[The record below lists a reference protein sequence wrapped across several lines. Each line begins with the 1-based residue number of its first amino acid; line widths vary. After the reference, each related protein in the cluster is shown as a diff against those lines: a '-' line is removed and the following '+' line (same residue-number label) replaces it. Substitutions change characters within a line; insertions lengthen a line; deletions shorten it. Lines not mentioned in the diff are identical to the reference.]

1 MFMLKAAIID
11 DGIDASQF
19 KNVKSWVIKKDLS
32 IENENLISV
41 KDNHACTCLKII
53 QKYCD
58 MSDVFWHSIKIL
70 NDDTKR
76 GNIRQFIEALRLC
89 EQLEVKII
97 HLSIGTRSYSDF
109 NLIEKSIEALCDKGT
124 IIIAAACNEGTVAY
138 PACMNGVIGVK
149 CDFSATDQQYLY
161 NCNTLDNISFSASA
175 RHILRDRG
183 KLRLSLQSNSYAAP
197 LITSKALSLLTQ
209 RPYASFEEVYLY
221 LVRNAYNYSESM
233 HVVYFN
239 PRSCAER
246 ILLNIICE
254 NTDNRYSMQKLK
266 LKCSQYNIHSK
277 SFLNELD
284 SLDLSVYNEIIVS
297 FSCAEAEEK
306 NILTY
311 LLYRYKSKIIVYH
324 NNSEFEYIPSEKKD
338 LDRLWIYKDKLT
350 CGTYFNCGQEITIPI
365 IGVFYRNLIELTE
378 LVDKIKSGFVSDGY
392 HCEVFA
398 DFSQAELIGLNVI
411 PENNIKE
418 YIYECICFYD
428 CDVAVVGFRDID
440 KMKKLNDFDVIV
452 YPQDG
457 NWVLID
463 ENSFIAD
470 NGSKTDD
477 VYKKIKSIIE

>member
-1 MFMLKAAIID
+1 MLKAAIID

-197 LITSKALSLLTQ
+197 LITSKALSLLTR

-297 FSCAEAEEK
+297 FSC
-306 NILTY
+306 
-311 LLYRYKSKIIVYH
+311 V
-324 NNSEFEYIPSEKKD
+324 
-338 LDRLWIYKDKLT
+338 
-350 CGTYFNCGQEITIPI
+350 EI
-365 IGVFYRNLIELTE
+365 
-378 LVDKIKSGFVSDGY
+378 
-392 HCEVFA
+392 
-398 DFSQAELIGLNVI
+398 
-411 PENNIKE
+411 
-418 YIYECICFYD
+418 
-428 CDVAVVGFRDID
+428 
-440 KMKKLNDFDVIV
+440 
-452 YPQDG
+452 
-457 NWVLID
+457 
-463 ENSFIAD
+463 
-470 NGSKTDD
+470 
-477 VYKKIKSIIE
+477 